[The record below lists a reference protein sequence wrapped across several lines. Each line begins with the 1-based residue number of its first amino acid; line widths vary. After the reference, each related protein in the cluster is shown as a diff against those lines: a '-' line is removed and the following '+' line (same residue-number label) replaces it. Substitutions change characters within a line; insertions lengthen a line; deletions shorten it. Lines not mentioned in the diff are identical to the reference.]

1 MFNDKEPN
9 ERILFKQGL
18 LPLGVSVVIL
28 WAGLVLTYLMRI
40 HSWLEGSPTVEEAEA
55 QPLADI

>member
-1 MFNDKEPN
+1 MFNDEASS
-9 ERILFKQGL
+9 ERILFRRGL
-18 LPLGVSVVIL
+18 LPLGATVVIL